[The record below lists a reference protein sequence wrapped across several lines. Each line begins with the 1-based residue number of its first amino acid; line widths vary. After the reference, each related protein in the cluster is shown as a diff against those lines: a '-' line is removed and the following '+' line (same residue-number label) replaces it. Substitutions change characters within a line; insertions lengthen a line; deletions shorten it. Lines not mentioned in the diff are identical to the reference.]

1 MLSCSLIT
9 GWRDW
14 PKVLHPYNINPMT
27 VASRIISRVHL
38 NRKNYSHIH
47 PQLPSLQLKEF
58 KSHAANISIKQ
69 AGSTCH
75 WSHFLITPGRN
86 ALLWAIQAHELHI
99 WVAVLLLLHSSCPGW
114 CLHVLTQLP
123 FLFSA
128 VPWWVI
134 WDRCVRNCQDSFL
147 TDHGSLLS
155 QARVSWNVACL
166 QSLLLLFPL
175 PPHTHNSQDEWFLRH
190 NNGLCYYWS

>member
-58 KSHAANISIKQ
+58 KLNAANISISQDPPVTGVISWSRQDGMLCCGPYKPMNYLFGLQ
-69 AGSTCH
+69 VFYFAQLMCVPGGVCISST
-75 WSHFLITPGRN
+75 
-86 ALLWAIQAHELHI
+86 
-99 WVAVLLLLHSSCPGW
+99 AVFS
-114 CLHVLTQLP
+114 
-123 FLFSA
+123 LFCS
-128 VPWWVI
+128 PWWVI

-155 QARVSWNVACL
+155 QARVSWKVACL
-166 QSLLLLFPL
+166 QADSA
-175 PPHTHNSQDEWFLRH
+175 PPPIPRMSD
-190 NNGLCYYWS
+190 S

>member
-1 MLSCSLIT
+1 MFSCSLIT

-27 VASRIISRVHL
+27 VASRIISHVHL

-58 KSHAANISIKQ
+58 KLHAANISISQ
-69 AGSTCH
+69 DPPVTGVIS
-75 WSHFLITPGRN
+75 WS
-86 ALLWAIQAHELHI
+86 
-99 WVAVLLLLHSSCPGW
+99 
-114 CLHVLTQLP
+114 
-123 FLFSA
+123 
-128 VPWWVI
+128 
-134 WDRCVRNCQDSFL
+134 CQDGMLCCGPYKPMNYLFGLQVFYFAQLMYVPRGVCISSITAFSLFCSSLVGHLRQMCSQLSGLISHRPWKSAFSGKSFME
-147 TDHGSLLS
+147 SRLS
-155 QARVSWNVACL
+155 SIFVIADS
-166 QSLLLLFPL
+166 

>member
-14 PKVLHPYNINPMT
+14 PKVLHPYKINPMT

-58 KSHAANISIKQ
+58 KLHAANISISQDPPVTGVISWSRQDGMLCCGPYKPMNYLFGLQ
-69 AGSTCH
+69 VFYFAQLMCVPGGVCISSTAAF
-75 WSHFLITPGRN
+75 S
-86 ALLWAIQAHELHI
+86 
-99 WVAVLLLLHSSCPGW
+99 
-114 CLHVLTQLP
+114 
-123 FLFSA
+123 LFCS
-128 VPWWVI
+128 PWWVI
-134 WDRCVRNCQDSFL
+134 WDRRVRNCQDSFL

-155 QARVSWNVACL
+155 QARVSWKVVCL
-166 QSLLLLFPL
+166 QADPL
-175 PPHTHNSQDEWFLRH
+175 PRHNYQDEWFLRH